1 MQGGEGCV
9 RQVLDLLVLLVRTP
23 LQRPKIN
30 LPPAGGKDF
39 LVLELLYTG
48 GCSDRHW
55 DDNVVNI
62 EGALSPSPPYWLS
75 RAGCDLWARAG
86 GCRGV

>member
-1 MQGGEGCV
+1 MAVTGGPKSRAG
-9 RQVLDLLVLLVRTP
+9 RAGLLP
-23 LQRPKIN
+23 
-30 LPPAGGKDF
+30 GGKDF

-62 EGALSPSPPYWLS
+62 EGALSPSPPYWL
-75 RAGCDLWARAG
+75 L
-86 GCRGV
+86 